1 MPSELQ
7 GLGWMW
13 ESLGKP
19 PYLRWDPDSP
29 GRRCRGPLPFSSPQ
43 GVRVSGHVGEHG
55 PGHHTQACVHVP
67 RAWMPSPASRLWAS
81 LTPVSITSLGKTCR
95 GREAAGQ
102 HGRLQPGGRGSLSK
116 LEKETGGPSPPSCQH
131 HQSRHTA
138 SRRPRPHWTDKE
150 TEAGRKVRGAR
161 VLFSTVVHAHATPH
175 TRQAPY
181 TLHTG
186 TRTPTPPDTP
196 GDPRT
201 EVSSQ
206 ASPRQPHV
214 QVTPPVAPP

>member
-1 MPSELQ
+1 
-7 GLGWMW
+7 MW
-13 ESLGKP
+13 ESM
-19 PYLRWDPDSP
+19 
-29 GRRCRGPLPFSSPQ
+29 
-43 GVRVSGHVGEHG
+43 G
-55 PGHHTQACVHVP
+55 PGPHTQACVHVP
-67 RAWMPSPASRLWAS
+67 RVWMPSPASRLWAS

-95 GREAAGQ
+95 GHEAAGQ

-116 LEKETGGPSPPSCQH
+116 LEKEAGGPLPPSCQYR
-131 HQSRHTA
+131 QSRHTA

-161 VLFSTVVHAHATPH
+161 VLFSTVVHAHATRTH
-175 TRQAPY
+175 QAG
-181 TLHTG
+181 TLHT
-186 TRTPTPPDTP
+186 THYTQAHAHPLHPDTP